1 LLWGGL
7 ILGNI
12 EVLKLLAGIRLRIYW
27 VRVMKSAGSWRWL
40 KMPLESV
47 RLTASFK
54 PDGPLPQDLS
64 STYRGILNHLLD
76 HAWARGTTSFKRLK
90 SIAS

>member
-1 LLWGGL
+1 
-7 ILGNI
+7 
-12 EVLKLLAGIRLRIYW
+12 
-27 VRVMKSAGSWRWL
+27 
-40 KMPLESV
+40 MPLESV